1 MSLIPCKQLETK
13 CGEEAKRGRLPAAA
27 FSLSLGSQPT
37 TIRSENSHKADLF
50 SRFY

>member
-13 CGEEAKRGRLPAAA
+13 CGEEAKRGRFLQR
-27 FSLSLGSQPT
+27 SLSLGTQAT